1 MALAPAPDIIKVLHG
16 HAPSAYFFAREG
28 YIPFRPAMAGKRKSL
43 RMTGK
48 ARAGN
53 RCEAPGGAK
62 GRGLRQ
68 RADDGGGLGRGG
80 DGAVRQPDLGLYGG
94 DDVDPFF

>member
-16 HAPSAYFFAREG
+16 YAPSAYFFAREG

-53 RCEAPGGAK
+53 RREAPGGAE

-68 RADDGGGLGRGG
+68 RDTWQSTSSGNATHGRTE
-80 DGAVRQPDLGLYGG
+80 AVIWRSCAI
-94 DDVDPFF
+94 